1 MSKKA
6 ITTIA
11 VLLLLT
17 FSFSLSTVFA
27 QVPQAFNYQAV
38 ARDASGTLLVS
49 QPIDVEFII
58 HQGSAGGTTVYS
70 ESYNTN
76 TNQFGL
82 FTLVIGQGTVLSGDF
97 STITWSTGDYWLQVE
112 INLGSGYIS
121 MGNTQLLTVPYAMYA
136 ANPGVPGVLVL
147 LEHREL
153 WVPLEY
159 RELRVLLE
167 HRELQAR
174 TGASG
179 TTGLTGTTG
188 VTGLIGTGTATGNTT
203 YWDGSQWVLTSNT
216 IYNNGTNV
224 GIGIMPACKFQ
235 LKDGLFGFESN
246 YYPGG
251 YTTQYHGFTYQLPGS
266 YKGFMGENTIHFNG
280 GETDSLRLSVIMY
293 DTSKIYNIF
302 SVPTPD
308 MYWGLRIK
316 RNYGAG
322 NYNIN
327 LTTMFS
333 QQRGVEL
340 GYRQNDGICGIR
352 STMGRKSTELR
363 LDTTS
368 QSLYFIY
375 SKDSLKTYTN
385 RFKVDSLGGVTINN
399 SYTLPLT
406 HGSAG
411 STMIDDGNGNISW
424 GAGNMTTY
432 VNASSY
438 NILSADIYI
447 DDSTGTLN
455 DSLYLPLNP
464 LDGEMHT
471 IADDDG
477 GTGLTVLVGN
487 GHKISGNATIN
498 VLIINPVTIKFMRG
512 RRSNQGGQW
521 VIIG

>member
-1 MSKKA
+1 MYLWA
-6 ITTIA
+6 IH
-11 VLLLLT
+11 
-17 FSFSLSTVFA
+17 
-27 QVPQAFNYQAV
+27 NYYQF
-38 ARDASGTLLVS
+38 LMLCM
-49 QPIDVEFII
+49 QPILATSGITGPTGPQDQWV
-58 HQGSAGGTTVYS
+58 Q
-70 ESYNTN
+70 
-76 TNQFGL
+76 
-82 FTLVIGQGTVLSGDF
+82 LVIRD
-97 STITWSTGDYWLQVE
+97 
-112 INLGSGYIS
+112 
-121 MGNTQLLTVPYAMYA
+121 
-136 ANPGVPGVLVL
+136 
-147 LEHREL
+147 
-153 WVPLEY
+153 
-159 RELRVLLE
+159 LRVLLE
-167 HRELQAR
+167 HRELQVP
-174 TGASG
+174 SG